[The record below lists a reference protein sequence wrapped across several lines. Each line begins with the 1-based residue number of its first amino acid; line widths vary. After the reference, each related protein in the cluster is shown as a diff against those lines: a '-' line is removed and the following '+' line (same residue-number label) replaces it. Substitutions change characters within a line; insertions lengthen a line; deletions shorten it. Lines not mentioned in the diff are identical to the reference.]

1 MYRLLFLLPLL
12 PVFLCQTWSSTLP
25 TSIQALKGSCVV
37 IPCTFTYPGPR
48 RPSGNFHLV
57 WYYWAKSSYPQMY
70 NGRGSGSVQNNFKQ
84 RTVFVGNLGQ
94 GNCSLQINN
103 VMDTDA
109 MHVYPWI
116 DPDTNSHRFYDKTT
130 KIIPTGSPKEL
141 LLSNVG
147 AMTEG
152 TAANVSC
159 SAEHTCPSQPPILTW
174 SVSGSK
180 ATATHENL
188 GEGKW
193 KTTSVLQFLPSYK
206 YNGES
211 LSCMVAYP
219 NQQQGQKST
228 IIYVK
233 YPPKKTTVSIVG
245 ASRFKE
251 GDTITLKCT
260 CESNPPANIYRW
272 YHSTNR
278 KALPDNTQTI
288 TLADI
293 KVGSGPYYCSAQ
305 NAVGIGESPPLSMLV
320 EYATKISP
328 ESNCTI
334 VASGFT
340 CHCLAE
346 GHPSPKISWRIPPSF
361 QIKSTNRNFTIS
373 TVSDENHP
381 MVLSILK
388 GQKESVQNVSCSAAN
403 RHGSS
408 SLWLP
413 INIQYVP
420 VILKGGQCTFS
431 DGKTR
436 CSCTAKGNPLPSI
449 KWKFADSALVSD
461 GDLNKTSSTN
471 GENIISI
478 LEGGPT
484 VKFMNVSCSASNLHG
499 SVEEYLQLPIEGMHY
514 SMNMIYL
521 VAGAAAAIIACFI
534 IGSVILNKRAKKRK
548 DHRRQQATEM
558 RQASKAETEADRKR
572 NQKHRRSLRLL
583 QSQTTSYV
591 MDRELPTLHHNRKVC
606 PDNDYDYEDDYENMG
621 AHQVVDPDQI
631 YGNM

>member
-320 EYATKISP
+320 EY
-328 ESNCTI
+328 
-334 VASGFT
+334 
-340 CHCLAE
+340 
-346 GHPSPKISWRIPPSF
+346 
-361 QIKSTNRNFTIS
+361 
-373 TVSDENHP
+373 
-381 MVLSILK
+381 
-388 GQKESVQNVSCSAAN
+388 
-403 RHGSS
+403 
-408 SLWLP
+408 
-413 INIQYVP
+413 VP